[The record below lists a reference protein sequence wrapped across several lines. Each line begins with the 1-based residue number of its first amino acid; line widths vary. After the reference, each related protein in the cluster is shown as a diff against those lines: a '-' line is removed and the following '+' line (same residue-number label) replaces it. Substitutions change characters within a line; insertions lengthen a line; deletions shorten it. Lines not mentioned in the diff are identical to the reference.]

1 MTIIGMFGKKL
12 LELLMEDRNSKEVSN
27 IIIDSPVQNS
37 VSEIYFNKT
46 PTPSIA
52 SIVTNE
58 RCTPL
63 SVSMQTISDIEHR
76 YQLVGNI
83 EIINQMEVNQDVLC
97 ICYTENYDFLAA
109 GLSDGNVKFY
119 KVNSGED
126 TLILCDAEMMLNP
139 SPVTAVKHR
148 PVSRTHPIT
157 HTVIATY
164 ANGCVKCWHYPTAQC
179 LYTIR
184 ERRQTLGL
192 AYHPQLPKFVT
203 VGDDAILYLY
213 DEETKTLE
221 RVFRGSDT
229 PDVMDGHKSRV
240 FSACFNPKSAYE
252 LISGGWDDTIQF
264 WDTRQAHSFRF
275 ISGVH
280 ICGDGL
286 DINKNGKEITK
297 ITTSLRNL
305 LSGNISDSQYRHL
318 SCSDESLSRAYTPK
332 VHKQNCQFRIIVSSI
347 GSPLYALASFHNTMF
362 KTIPKAESYIKNS
375 FQLVDGLK
383 DDNYKLISLDVVS
396 LFTNIPTDIV
406 LDCINDNWNFIS
418 KKCKLSKKEFL
429 MMIKDNLMDRAILPD
444 SEFYM
449 KNLTLIIN
457 ILLNNDYPLKL
468 IFDTINKRLK
478 NIRFTVLFIL
488 SLTEKF
494 NQFNRNRIVEH
505 RNYIRWNTSS
515 HSVITEHSLDSEHDF
530 DWNNI
535 EILDEGPC
543 YSKRLISEIILTC
556 AWQKNNPLQLWDYG
570 SGKLITTIEPDSYSS
585 LLYVGKYVTNMYI
598 ACGGCDVNL
607 FRIVDLRSHSTIAMI
622 RNLRSG
628 VYSLDVGPLESKYS
642 KRILPKFAFCAGTT
656 IFEVNAQ
663 PE

>member
-1 MTIIGMFGKKL
+1 IGRSQVYFIKNLSNKIFEHICCLSELANMREWFRDDIMGMKL
-12 LELLMEDRNSKEVSN
+12 KMEDKNSKELSN
-27 IIIDSPVQNS
+27 IIIDSTVQND

-83 EIINQMEVNQDVLC
+83 DIINQMEVNQDVLC

-119 KVNSGED
+119 KVDSGED
-126 TLILCDAEMMLNP
+126 TLILCDTEIMLNP

-148 PVSRTHPIT
+148 PVSKTHPIT

-203 VGDDAILYLY
+203 VGDDTILYLFLSKHLVIF
-213 DEETKTLE
+213 EC
-221 RVFRGSDT
+221 SDK

-286 DINKNGKEITK
+286 DINRNGKESLLFYFRYVVDLCAAVPK
-297 ITTSLRNL
+297 ISSLTIHYLRKRMEKSINL
-305 LSGNISDSQYRHL
+305 
-318 SCSDESLSRAYTPK
+318 
-332 VHKQNCQFRIIVSSI
+332 V
-347 GSPLYALASFHNTMF
+347 
-362 KTIPKAESYIKNS
+362 
-375 FQLVDGLK
+375 
-383 DDNYKLISLDVVS
+383 
-396 LFTNIPTDIV
+396 
-406 LDCINDNWNFIS
+406 
-418 KKCKLSKKEFL
+418 
-429 MMIKDNLMDRAILPD
+429 DRAILLQIHKDPRPR
-444 SEFYM
+444 
-449 KNLTLIIN
+449 L
-457 ILLNNDYPLKL
+457 
-468 IFDTINKRLK
+468 LK
-478 NIRFTVLFIL
+478 NDVVYKINYNNCDASYVGQT
-488 SLTEKF
+488 
-494 NQFNRNRIVEH
+494 NRQLR
-505 RNYIRWNTSS
+505 
-515 HSVITEHSLDSEHDF
+515 
-530 DWNNI
+530 
-535 EILDEGPC
+535 
-543 YSKRLISEIILTC
+543 ILTC
-556 AWQKNNPLQLWDYG
+556 AWQRNNPLQLWDYG

-585 LLYVGKYVTNMYI
+585 LLYVGKYITNMYI

-622 RNLRSG
+622 KNLKSG

-656 IFEVNAQ
+656 IFEVDAQ
-663 PE
+663 PD